1 MTKKSKVVTKYYKEA
16 DLDNIIGQVIKD
28 AGSLQQKIHNVAV
41 SVIKVW
47 HDANG
52 DADAALLAVKRINAL
67 QEASP
72 YHRRAFSVWVGE
84 MLPLQWSEDS
94 STWYIHADNH
104 RLMGKP
110 FIAARDV
117 PFWEVSKP
125 TSAQPFILTDK
136 WDQFYAAVI
145 RKADKPKDE
154 DVIDLEVMRHMREL
168 DKLIQS
174 KVA

>member
-16 DLDNIIGQVIKD
+16 DLDNVIGQVIKD

-72 YHRRAFSVWVGE
+72 
-84 MLPLQWSEDS
+84 
-94 STWYIHADNH
+94 
-104 RLMGKP
+104 
-110 FIAARDV
+110 
-117 PFWEVSKP
+117 
-125 TSAQPFILTDK
+125 
-136 WDQFYAAVI
+136 
-145 RKADKPKDE
+145 
-154 DVIDLEVMRHMREL
+154 
-168 DKLIQS
+168 
-174 KVA
+174 

>member
-1 MTKKSKVVTKYYKEA
+1 MTKKSKVVTKVYKEA
-16 DLDNIIGQVIKD
+16 DLDNVIGQVSKD

-41 SVIKVW
+41 SIIKVW
-47 HDANG
+47 HDAKG
-52 DADAALLAVKRINAL
+52 DADAAKLAVKRINAL

-84 MLPLQWSEDS
+84 KLPLSWSEDS
-94 STWYIHADNH
+94 KSWYIHADNH
-104 RLMGKP
+104 RLMGKQ
-110 FIAARDV
+110 FMAARDV

-136 WDQFYAAVI
+136 WDQFYGSVI
-145 RKADKPKDE
+145 RKVDNPKDG